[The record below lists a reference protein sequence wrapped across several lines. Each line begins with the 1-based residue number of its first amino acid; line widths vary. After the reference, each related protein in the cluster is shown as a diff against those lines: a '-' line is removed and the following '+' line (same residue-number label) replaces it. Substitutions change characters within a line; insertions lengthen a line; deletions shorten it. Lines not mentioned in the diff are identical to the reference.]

1 MRITT
6 LLRAPWTAVEVVAD
20 AVVWPLWVRLCGAR
34 FGPGL
39 RLAGRP
45 VLRVGASGVLMGG
58 SGVSLVSRRFA
69 NPLVVS
75 RPCAF
80 TVASGGRLEIG
91 SECGFSG
98 TVIVV
103 KERVSIANRVLVG
116 ANSTIVDTD
125 FHPLRPAARREHP
138 TRGART
144 APVVIEDDVFIG
156 MGVTVL
162 KGSHLGRGCVVGAGS
177 VVSGTFPP
185 DSVVAGN
192 PARVVRSLADGSVAE
207 PARRR

>member
-6 LLRAPWTAVEVVAD
+6 LVRAPRTAVEVACD
-20 AVVWPLWVRLCGAR
+20 AILWPFWVRLGGAR

-39 RLAGRP
+39 RVVGRP
-45 VLRVGASGVLMGG
+45 VVRVGAGGVLAGG
-58 SGVSLVSRRFA
+58 SRVSLVSRRFA

-75 RPCAF
+75 RPCTF
-80 TVASGGRLEIG
+80 TVSSGGRLEIG

-103 KERVSIANRVLVG
+103 RERVSIASRVLVG

-125 FHPLRPAARREHP
+125 FHPLTAEARREHP

-156 MGVTVL
+156 TNVIVL

-185 DSVVAGN
+185 GSIVAGN
-192 PARVVRSLADGSVAE
+192 PARVVRPLVQGSIGESVE
-207 PARRR
+207 RE

>member
-1 MRITT
+1 MKIAT
-6 LLRAPWTAVEVVAD
+6 LLRAPWTAVEVASD
-20 AVVWPLWVRLCGAR
+20 ALLWPIWVRLCGVR

-39 RLAGRP
+39 RVAGRP
-45 VLRVGASGVLMGG
+45 VLRIGSGGVLVGG
-58 SGVSLVSRRFA
+58 CRVSLVSRRFA

-80 TVASGGRLEIG
+80 TVSSGGTLEIG

-98 TVIVV
+98 TVIVAR
-103 KERVSIANRVLVG
+103 ERVSIANRVLVG

-125 FHPLRPAARREHP
+125 FHPLAPAARRDHP

-156 MGVTVL
+156 MGVIVL

-185 DSVVAGN
+185 GSIVAGN
-192 PARVVRSLADGSVAE
+192 PARVVRALASGSLGE
-207 PARRR
+207 PVG